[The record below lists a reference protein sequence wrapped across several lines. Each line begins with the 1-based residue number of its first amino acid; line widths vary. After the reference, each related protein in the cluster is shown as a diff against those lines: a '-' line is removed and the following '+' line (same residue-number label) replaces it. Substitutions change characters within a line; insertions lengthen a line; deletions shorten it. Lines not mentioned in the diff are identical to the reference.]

1 MFQSCLFMLLLLFLS
16 PVKTV
21 LLLKK
26 TSEHSGRYRT
36 LPKYANRFIW
46 GQIDYEFKKVFKD
59 V

>member
-16 PVKTV
+16 PVITV
-21 LLLKK
+21 LLLKE
-26 TSEHSGRYRT
+26 TSEHSGRNRT